1 MHLKIKKPLDKNLIV
16 WYINNVNF
24 NVGTR
29 DLKDLTFFI
38 GLGCFWTKAKNIL
51 GNYYVS
57 FTRIYIGY
65 EFFVTEGFMRKDLL
79 GLEGLSREEIEEIL
93 DTADIMREHLDK
105 GEINLDY
112 AKGVSV
118 VNLFYENS
126 TRTRTSFENATKFLG
141 ANQVNIAVGSS
152 SVAKGE
158 SMYDTVK
165 TLESIKNGI
174 VVIRHSMAGTPNYI
188 AKKVDAHIVNAGD
201 GQHEHPTQALLDML
215 TMRRHFGKI
224 DGLTV
229 AIIGDIKYSRVA
241 RSNIFGLLTMGAK
254 VKLFGIK
261 TLMPKGIEEMGATIC
276 NSVEE
281 AIQGSDVVMGLRI
294 QLERQTS
301 GQFPTTKEY
310 FAEYGITMDRMK
322 LANENAIIM
331 HPAPVNRGVEISGEA
346 VDSDISRIFD
356 QVTNGLAV
364 RMAVIKLLAEGK

>member
-1 MHLKIKKPLDKNLIV
+1 
-16 WYINNVNF
+16 
-24 NVGTR
+24 
-29 DLKDLTFFI
+29 
-38 GLGCFWTKAKNIL
+38 
-51 GNYYVS
+51 
-57 FTRIYIGY
+57 
-65 EFFVTEGFMRKDLL
+65 MRKDLL
-79 GLEGLSREEIEEIL
+79 GLEGLSRTEIEEIL

-112 AKGVSV
+112 AKGISV

-174 VVIRHSMAGTPNYI
+174 VVIRHSMAGTPHFI

-215 TMRRHFGKI
+215 TMRRHFGRLE
-224 DGLTV
+224 GLTV
-229 AIIGDIKYSRVA
+229 AIIGDVKYSRVA

-254 VKLFGIK
+254 VKLFAIK

-276 NSVEE
+276 NS
-281 AIQGSDVVMGLRI
+281 I
-294 QLERQTS
+294 
-301 GQFPTTKEY
+301 KEY
-310 FAEYGITMDRMK
+310 FNEYGITMDRMK

-346 VDSDISRIFD
+346 VDSDCSRIFE

-364 RMAVIKLLAEGK
+364 RMAIIKLMAEDK

>member
-38 GLGCFWTKAKNIL
+38 GLVCFWISLKIIWQLLCKFYSYL
-51 GNYYVS
+51 FKMRVFYL
-57 FTRIYIGY
+57 
-65 EFFVTEGFMRKDLL
+65 TEDGMRKDLL
-79 GLEGLSREEIEEIL
+79 GLEGLSRTEIEEIL

-112 AKGVSV
+112 AKGISV

-174 VVIRHSMAGTPNYI
+174 VVIRHSMAGTPHFI

-215 TMRRHFGKI
+215 TMRRHFGRLE
-224 DGLTV
+224 GLTV
-229 AIIGDIKYSRVA
+229 AIIGDVKYSRVA

-254 VKLFGIK
+254 VKLFAIK

-276 NSVEE
+276 NSIEE
-281 AIQGSDVVMGLRI
+281 AISGSDVIMGLRI

-301 GQFPTTKEY
+301 GQFPTIKEY
-310 FAEYGITMDRMK
+310 FNEYGITMDRMK

-346 VDSDISRIFD
+346 VDSDCSRIFE

-364 RMAVIKLLAEGK
+364 RMAIIKLMAEDK

>member
-1 MHLKIKKPLDKNLIV
+1 
-16 WYINNVNF
+16 
-24 NVGTR
+24 
-29 DLKDLTFFI
+29 
-38 GLGCFWTKAKNIL
+38 
-51 GNYYVS
+51 
-57 FTRIYIGY
+57 
-65 EFFVTEGFMRKDLL
+65 MRKDLL
-79 GLEGLSREEIEEIL
+79 GLEGLTKQEINEIL
-93 DTADIMREHLDK
+93 DTAEVMREHLDK

-112 AKGVSV
+112 AKGISV

-165 TLESIKNGI
+165 TLESIKNSI
-174 VVIRHSMAGTPNYI
+174 VVIRHSMAGTPHYI
-188 AKKVDAHIVNAGD
+188 AKKVDAHIINAGD

-215 TMRRHFGKI
+215 TMKRHFGKLE
-224 DGLTV
+224 GLTV

-261 TLMPKGIEEMGATIC
+261 TLMPQGIEQMGATIC
-276 NSVEE
+276 NSIEE
-281 AIQGSDVVMGLRI
+281 AIEGSDVVMGLRI

-301 GQFPTTKEY
+301 GQFPTVKEY
-310 FAEYGITMDRMK
+310 FREYGITLDRMK
-322 LANENAIIM
+322 LANKNAIIM
-331 HPAPVNRGVEISGEA
+331 HPAPVNRGVEIAGDA
-346 VDSDISRIFD
+346 VDSDVSRIFD

-364 RMAVIKLLAEGK
+364 RMAIIKLMAEAK

>member
-1 MHLKIKKPLDKNLIV
+1 
-16 WYINNVNF
+16 
-24 NVGTR
+24 
-29 DLKDLTFFI
+29 
-38 GLGCFWTKAKNIL
+38 
-51 GNYYVS
+51 
-57 FTRIYIGY
+57 
-65 EFFVTEGFMRKDLL
+65 MRKDLL
-79 GLEGLSREEIEEIL
+79 GLEGLSREEILEIL

-158 SMYDTVK
+158 SIYDTVK
-165 TLESIKNGI
+165 TLESIKNSI
-174 VVIRHSMAGTPNYI
+174 VVIRHSMAGTPHYI
-188 AKKVDAHIVNAGD
+188 AKKVDARIINAGD

-215 TMRRHFGKI
+215 TMRRHFGKLE
-224 DGLTV
+224 GLTV

-261 TLMPKGIEEMGATIC
+261 TLMPQGIEQMGAEVCETI
-276 NSVEE
+276 EE
-281 AIQGSDVVMGLRI
+281 AISGSDVVMGLRI

-301 GQFPTTKEY
+301 GQFPTVKEY

-346 VDSDISRIFD
+346 VDSDMSRIFD

-364 RMAVIKLLAEGK
+364 RMAIIKLMAEGK

>member
-1 MHLKIKKPLDKNLIV
+1 
-16 WYINNVNF
+16 
-24 NVGTR
+24 
-29 DLKDLTFFI
+29 
-38 GLGCFWTKAKNIL
+38 
-51 GNYYVS
+51 
-57 FTRIYIGY
+57 
-65 EFFVTEGFMRKDLL
+65 MRKDLL
-79 GLEGLSREEIEEIL
+79 GLEGLSRTEIEEIL
-93 DTADIMREHLDK
+93 DTADTMREHLDK

-112 AKGVSV
+112 AKGISV

-165 TLESIKNGI
+165 TLESIKNSI
-174 VVIRHSMAGTPNYI
+174 VVIRHSMAGTPHFI

-215 TMRRHFGKI
+215 TMRRHFGRLE
-224 DGLTV
+224 GLTV
-229 AIIGDIKYSRVA
+229 AIIGDVKYSRVA

-254 VKLFGIK
+254 VKLFAIK

-276 NSVEE
+276 NSIEE
-281 AIQGSDVVMGLRI
+281 AISGSDVIMGLRI

-301 GQFPTTKEY
+301 GQFPTIKEY
-310 FAEYGITMDRMK
+310 FNEYGITMDRMK

-346 VDSDISRIFD
+346 VDSDCSRIFE

-364 RMAVIKLLAEGK
+364 RMAIIKLMAEDR

>member
-1 MHLKIKKPLDKNLIV
+1 MRV
-16 WYINNVNF
+16 FY
-24 NVGTR
+24 
-29 DLKDLTFFI
+29 LTED
-38 GLGCFWTKAKNIL
+38 G
-51 GNYYVS
+51 
-57 FTRIYIGY
+57 
-65 EFFVTEGFMRKDLL
+65 MRKDLL
-79 GLEGLSREEIEEIL
+79 GLEGLSRTEIEEIL

-112 AKGVSV
+112 AKGISV

-165 TLESIKNGI
+165 TLESIKNGV
-174 VVIRHSMAGTPNYI
+174 VVIRHSMAGTPHFI
-188 AKKVDAHIVNAGD
+188 AKKVDKSFDSKKFYFCTHC
-201 GQHEHPTQALLDML
+201 QKP
-215 TMRRHFGKI
+215 
-224 DGLTV
+224 V
-229 AIIGDIKYSRVA
+229 AIIGDVKYSRVA

-254 VKLFGIK
+254 VKLFAIK

-276 NSVEE
+276 NSIEE
-281 AIQGSDVVMGLRI
+281 AISGSDVIMGLRI

-301 GQFPTTKEY
+301 GQFPTIKEY
-310 FAEYGITMDRMK
+310 FNEYGITMDRMK

-346 VDSDISRIFD
+346 VDSDCSRIFE

-364 RMAVIKLLAEGK
+364 RMAIIKLMAEDK

>member
-1 MHLKIKKPLDKNLIV
+1 MRV
-16 WYINNVNF
+16 FY
-24 NVGTR
+24 
-29 DLKDLTFFI
+29 LTED
-38 GLGCFWTKAKNIL
+38 G
-51 GNYYVS
+51 
-57 FTRIYIGY
+57 
-65 EFFVTEGFMRKDLL
+65 MRKDLL
-79 GLEGLSREEIEEIL
+79 GLEGLSRTEIEEIL

-112 AKGVSV
+112 AKGISV

-165 TLESIKNGI
+165 TLESIKNGV
-174 VVIRHSMAGTPNYI
+174 VVIRHSMAGTPHFI

-215 TMRRHFGKI
+215 TMRRHFGRLE
-224 DGLTV
+224 GLTV
-229 AIIGDIKYSRVA
+229 AIIGDVKYSRVA

-254 VKLFGIK
+254 VKLFAIK

-276 NSVEE
+276 NSIEE
-281 AIQGSDVVMGLRI
+281 AISGSDVIMGLRI

-301 GQFPTTKEY
+301 GQFPTIKEY
-310 FAEYGITMDRMK
+310 FNEYGITMDRMK

-346 VDSDISRIFD
+346 VDSDCSRIFE

-364 RMAVIKLLAEGK
+364 RMAIIKLMAEYK

>member
-1 MHLKIKKPLDKNLIV
+1 
-16 WYINNVNF
+16 
-24 NVGTR
+24 
-29 DLKDLTFFI
+29 
-38 GLGCFWTKAKNIL
+38 
-51 GNYYVS
+51 
-57 FTRIYIGY
+57 
-65 EFFVTEGFMRKDLL
+65 MRKDLL
-79 GLEGLSREEIEEIL
+79 GLEGLTREEILEIL
-93 DTADIMREHLDK
+93 DTADVMREHLDK
-105 GEINLDY
+105 GEINLDDCR
-112 AKGVSV
+112 GMSV

-141 ANQVNIAVGSS
+141 ANQVNIAVGNS

-174 VVIRHSMAGTPNYI
+174 VVIRHNMAGAPHYI
-188 AKKVDAHIVNAGD
+188 AKKVNARVINAGD

-215 TMRRHFGKI
+215 TMRRHFGRI
-224 DGLTV
+224 EGLTV

-241 RSNIFGLLTMGAK
+241 RSNIFGLLTMGAT

-261 TLMPKGIEEMGATIC
+261 TLMPKGIEEMGAIVC
-276 NSVEE
+276 DSIEE
-281 AIQGSDVVMGLRI
+281 AIKGSDVVMGLRI

-301 GQFPTTKEY
+301 GQFPTVKEY
-310 FAEYGITMDRMK
+310 FNEYGITMDRMK

-346 VDSDISRIFD
+346 VDSGKSRIFD

-364 RMAVIKLLAEGK
+364 RMAIIKLMSEGR

>member
-1 MHLKIKKPLDKNLIV
+1 
-16 WYINNVNF
+16 
-24 NVGTR
+24 
-29 DLKDLTFFI
+29 
-38 GLGCFWTKAKNIL
+38 
-51 GNYYVS
+51 
-57 FTRIYIGY
+57 
-65 EFFVTEGFMRKDLL
+65 MRKDLL
-79 GLEGLSREEIEEIL
+79 GLEGLSREEILEIL
-93 DTADIMREHLDK
+93 DTAQAMREHLDK

-126 TRTRTSFENATKFLG
+126 TRTRTSFENAAKFLG
-141 ANQVNIAVGSS
+141 ANQVNIAVGNS

-174 VVIRHSMAGTPNYI
+174 VVIRHNMAGAPHYV
-188 AKKVDAHIVNAGD
+188 AKKVNARVINAGD

-215 TMRRHFGKI
+215 TMRRHFGKLE
-224 DGLTV
+224 GLTV

-254 VKLFGIK
+254 VKVFGIK
-261 TLMPKGIEEMGATIC
+261 TLMPKGIEEMGAIVC
-276 NSVEE
+276 DSIEE
-281 AIQGSDVVMGLRI
+281 AIKDSDVVMGLRI

-301 GQFPTTKEY
+301 GQFPTVKEY
-310 FAEYGITMDRMK
+310 FSEYGITMDRMK

-346 VDSDISRIFD
+346 VDSDVSRIFD

-364 RMAVIKLLAEGK
+364 RMAIIKLMAEGK